1 MILHPDKVDGWS
13 LDLDWGNSEVWQ
25 ARMASDRER
34 AFANQSTEQRE
45 ITATLRMRAL
55 EEGAV
60 AFALTGSTARARR
73 TKISDLDYHVIGQ
86 RPSHED
92 LPDDVDVYATD
103 EIGMWRKLT
112 EGDDFIQWTL
122 RYGCVLVD
130 TEVFQ
135 AAMQRI
141 SEERIWPSS
150 DQKFARLSGHIELA
164 RRLIAMEDRDAA
176 QDQVRATL
184 TSLSRALLLQKKVFP
199 RARAELPA
207 QLAGI
212 EAERL
217 GSTLLQSICGEP
229 SLAELAAALDLGESL
244 LPAGTSDTAVS
255 AAG

>member
-1 MILHPDKVDGWS
+1 MPDRVSGWG
-13 LDLDWGNSEVWQ
+13 LDLDWSDGEVWEG
-25 ARMASDRER
+25 RLASDRER
-34 AFANQSTEQRE
+34 AFANQSVEQRE
-45 ITATLRMRAL
+45 ITMILRERAL
-55 EEGAV
+55 SEGAV

-86 RPSHED
+86 RPAHSD

-122 RYGCVLVD
+122 RYGCILVD
-130 TEVFQ
+130 TGVFK

-141 SEERIWPSS
+141 AEEKLWPSP

-164 RRLIAMEDRDAA
+164 RRLVRMEDRDAA

-184 TSLSRALLLQKKVFP
+184 TSLSRAMLLQKGTFP
-199 RARAELPA
+199 RARVELPA

-212 EAERL
+212 GEEGLASALFQNICEEPDL
-217 GSTLLQSICGEP
+217 GA
-229 SLAELAAALDLGESL
+229 LATALDLAEDLRPNVDRPDSHL
-244 LPAGTSDTAVS
+244 NRAIPS
-255 AAG
+255 

>member
-1 MILHPDKVDGWS
+1 VILNPDRVSGWS
-13 LDLDWGNSEVWQ
+13 LDIDWSNFEIWK
-25 ARMASDRER
+25 ARLASDRER
-34 AFANQSTEQRE
+34 AFANQSIEQRE
-45 ITATLRMRAL
+45 ITATLRKRAL
-55 EEGAV
+55 DKGAV

-103 EIGMWRKLT
+103 EISMWRKLT
-112 EGDDFIQWTL
+112 DGDDFIQWTL

-130 TEVFQ
+130 TGVFQ

-141 SEERIWPSS
+141 AEEKLWPSP

-184 TSLSRALLLQKKVFP
+184 TSLSRAMLLQQKVFP

-212 EAERL
+212 DAERL
-217 GSTLLQSICGEP
+217 GSTLLQNICGEP
-229 SLAELAAALDLGESL
+229 SLAELATALDLGESL
-244 LPAGTSDTAVS
+244 VPTSVEHRVSSAG
-255 AAG
+255 